1 MGEMGESNRS
11 SPKVGETILGNSF
24 GTSFGGKGANQA
36 VMAAKL
42 GGNTAMIT
50 KLGRDTLGANYS
62 DNFAELK
69 VSTAPALATS
79 LPHVTCHM

>member
-1 MGEMGESNRS
+1 MKWVKVTVRAQ
-11 SPKVGETILGNSF
+11 VGETILGNSF

-69 VSTAPALATS
+69 VSMAPPCHLAAARYARS
-79 LPHVTCHM
+79 